1 MKRYQKIA
9 LCMIFSLA
17 VQGGALCYADK
28 ILLKESDDF
37 RIETIEVPI
46 KTFDTNI
53 EIPSEACNVKVSY
66 GGKYIIYSIGEKIML
81 IDTKDSQ
88 VKEILSDSQIL
99 DCKWVPKN
107 NTLYIVEKKENKV
120 HVKTFNADSNIE
132 QDLNYICDYKDG
144 MNVQSYIA
152 HSAQYISVYNQNV
165 TDIYRI
171 DIEKEVSKLNTELSK
186 LYSGDVFWDEDIFV
200 YQDFQSK
207 KLYKYTSGKVSEIQ
221 VKGKA
226 NLVVLRTADKSIF
239 LGELSADNKISKI
252 IYSEDIQGM
261 SSWKTQELE
270 EAKEI
275 NDIYVT
281 EENNI
286 IINDSNNSKVTNISN
301 GNSMSYK
308 GKFVSINDRVLCSV
322 EDGKISLKSVKE
334 TL

>member
-53 EIPSEACNVKVSY
+53 EIQSEACNVKVSY

-226 NLVVLRTADKSIF
+226 NLVVLRAADKSIF

>member
-53 EIPSEACNVKVSY
+53 EIPSEACNIKVSY

-152 HSAQYISVYNQNV
+152 HSAQYISVDNQNV

-221 VKGKA
+221 VKDEL
-226 NLVVLRTADKSIF
+226 NLVVLRAADKSIF

>member
-9 LCMIFSLA
+9 LCMIFSLV

-53 EIPSEACNVKVSY
+53 QIPSEACNIKVSY
-66 GGKYIIYSIGEKIML
+66 GGKYIIYSIGGKIML
-81 IDTKDSQ
+81 INTKDSQ

-152 HSAQYISVYNQNV
+152 HSAQYISVDNQNV

-171 DIEKEVSKLNTELSK
+171 DIEKEVSKLNTQLSK

-226 NLVVLRTADKSIF
+226 NLVVLRAADKSIF

-270 EAKEI
+270 EVKEI
-275 NDIYVT
+275 SDIYVT

-308 GKFVSINDRVLCSV
+308 GEFISINDRVLCSV